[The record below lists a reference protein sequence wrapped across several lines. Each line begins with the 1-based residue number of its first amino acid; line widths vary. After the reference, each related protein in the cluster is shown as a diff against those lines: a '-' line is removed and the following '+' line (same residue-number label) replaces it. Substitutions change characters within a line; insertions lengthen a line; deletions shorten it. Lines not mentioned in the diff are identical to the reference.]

1 MPIAEA
7 SHLLVGGQ
15 WMVVMNLVPVPGG
28 VEFETTTG
36 FRVFLKDETVQGW
49 RSMHRTPQGRPAINT
64 PWD

>member
-7 SHLLVGGQ
+7 SHVLVGGQ
-15 WMVVMNLVPVPGG
+15 WMAVMNPLSVKGG
-28 VEFETTTG
+28 VEFDTTTG

-49 RSMHRTPQGRPAINT
+49 RSFQRTPQARPAINT

>member
-1 MPIAEA
+1 
-7 SHLLVGGQ
+7 
-15 WMVVMNLVPVPGG
+15 NLVPVPGG

-49 RSMHRTPQGRPAINT
+49 RSMHRTPQARPAINT